1 MFNPEITKIGISAIR
16 QFDKEAS
23 QIPDIIKLTLGE
35 PNFDTPT
42 HIKNAAIQAIQH
54 NHTHY
59 TPNAGIQKLRETA
72 CAYYNK
78 KFNLNY
84 TAHQVIT
91 TVGATQAI
99 NVTLQTLLQPGEC
112 ILVPTPVFPI
122 YMPIANINQGEF
134 VTIDTSDDHFTLT
147 PEKLENTIIKN
158 TNKKF
163 KAIILVYPS
172 NPTGVT
178 YTKKQLEALADVA
191 KKYNLWLIC
200 DEIYAELTYD
210 KTHYS
215 ISNYYPEKSI
225 VITGLSKSHAM
236 TGWRIGFVF
245 GPQQFIEQAEK
256 AHQYMVTTPTSISQ
270 YAALEAMQNGEN
282 DCEQMLVEYRKRRNY
297 LCDELQKLGFTFARP
312 DGAFYIFAKIPSKC
326 PQDSWEFV
334 RDLAEKAKVAVIP
347 GSAFGKGGDNYIR
360 ISYAASME
368 DLITVIQRLKQYMT
382 LYN

>member
-1 MFNPEITKIGISAIR
+1 MFNPKITKIGISAIR

-42 HIKNAAIQAIQH
+42 HIKDAAIRAIQH

-59 TPNAGIQKLRETA
+59 TPNAGIQKLREAA
-72 CAYYNK
+72 CTYYNK

-99 NVTLQTLLQPGEC
+99 HVTLQTLLQPGEC

-163 KAIILVYPS
+163 KALILVYPS

-191 KKYNLWLIC
+191 KKYNLWIIC

-256 AHQYMVTTPTSISQ
+256 SHQYMVTTPTSISQ

-312 DGAFYIFAKIPSKC
+312 DGAFYLFAKIPSQC